1 MSNHYANWGNAL
13 KGLFR
18 IGQTTTVL
26 AATGLAWASG
36 ERPPLPRLL
45 RLTFERLG
53 ATYVKLG
60 QFIASSPSLFPAE
73 YVEEFQ
79 HCLDKTE
86 PLPFAIMKDVLAR
99 ELKRPLNEI
108 FAEIDEIPLASASIA
123 QVHAAKLVTGEPVVI
138 KIQKPGVENVLL
150 TDLNFLYVAAV
161 LLERALPKLKFASLS
176 GIVSEIQACM
186 MEEVDFYKEA
196 RNVEQFREFLKNSS
210 NTQATAPRIYPEAS
224 SLRVLT
230 MERFYGVPLTDLDTI
245 RKYTKDPAGTLVTAL
260 NTWFSSLMLCES
272 FHADLHAGN
281 LMVLTDGRLGFI
293 DFGIVGRIAPE
304 TWSSTMAFIES
315 LSDGDFRK
323 MAESMSVIGMT
334 KRKVDQAQLAKDLE
348 AIYGAATQVSPDAV
362 MNAMA
367 NDSEINKLMLEIVA
381 VGERHGIRFPRA
393 FALLLKQMLY
403 FDRYIRILAPD
414 MDLFSDDRIEFVVPG
429 MEEGDDKPR
438 LLH

>member
-1 MSNHYANWGNAL
+1 MNPYARWRHAL
-13 KGLFR
+13 KGVFR
-18 IGQTTTVL
+18 IGQTTSII
-26 AATGLAWASG
+26 AATGFAWATG
-36 ERPPLPRLL
+36 DRLPTPRVL

-73 YVEEFQ
+73 YVTEFQ

-86 PLPFAIMKDVLAR
+86 PLSFEIMRRVLER
-99 ELKRPLNEI
+99 ELKRPMHEV
-108 FAEIDEIPLASASIA
+108 FSEVDEIPLASASIA
-123 QVHAAKLVTGEPVVI
+123 QVHAAKLITGESVVI
-138 KIQKPGVENVLL
+138 KIQKPGVEQILL
-150 TDLNFLYVAAV
+150 TDLNFLYVTAL

-196 RNVEQFREFLKNSS
+196 RNVEQFRAYLEATG

-224 SLRVLT
+224 GLRVLT
-230 MERFYGVPLTDLDTI
+230 MERFYGVPLTDLETI
-245 RKYTKDPAGTLVTAL
+245 RKYTRDPAGTLVAAL

-293 DFGIVGRIAPE
+293 DFGIVGRIAPD
-304 TWSSTMAFIES
+304 TWAATMAFIES
-315 LSDGDFRK
+315 LGDGDFKK
-323 MAESMSVIGMT
+323 MAESMAQIGMT
-334 KRKVDQAQLAKDLE
+334 KRKVDNAQLALDLE
-348 AIYGAATQVSPDAV
+348 AIYGAATTVDPLSIGG
-362 MNAMA
+362 AMA
-367 NDSEINKLMLEIVA
+367 NDNEINKLMLEIVA

-414 MDLFSDDRIEFVVPG
+414 MNLFDDDRISFLG
-429 MEEGDDKPR
+429 EEGGSHK

>member
-1 MSNHYANWGNAL
+1 MNHYANWGNAL

-18 IGQTTTVL
+18 IGQTTSVL
-26 AATGLAWASG
+26 ASVGLSWATG
-36 ERPPLPRLL
+36 ERPPIPRLL
-45 RLTFERLG
+45 RQTFERLG

-73 YVEEFQ
+73 YVNEFQ
-79 HCLDKTE
+79 YCLDKTE
-86 PLPFAIMKDVLAR
+86 PLPFAIMKAVLES
-99 ELKRPLNEI
+99 ELKRPLSEV
-108 FAEIDEIPLASASIA
+108 FSEIDEIPLASASIA
-123 QVHAAKLVTGEPVVI
+123 QVHAAKLLSGESVVI
-138 KIQKPGVENVLL
+138 KIQKPGVENTLL
-150 TDLNFLYVAAV
+150 TDLNFLYFAAV
-161 LLERALPKLKFASLS
+161 LMERALPKLKFASLS

-196 RNVEQFREFLKNSS
+196 RNLEQFREFLRKTG
-210 NTQATAPRIYPEAS
+210 NTQATAPRVFPEAS

-230 MERFYGVPLTDLDTI
+230 MERFYGVPLTDLETI
-245 RKYTKDPAGTLVTAL
+245 RKYTRDPAGTLVAAL

-304 TWSSTMAFIES
+304 TWSATMAFIES
-315 LSDGDFRK
+315 LSDGNFNK

-334 KRKVDQAQLAKDLE
+334 KRKVDQELLARDLE
-348 AIYGAATQVSPDAV
+348 AIYGAATQVDPEQV
-362 MNAMA
+362 INALA
-367 NDSEINKLMLEIVA
+367 NDNEINKLMLDIVA

-393 FALLLKQMLY
+393 FALLLKQILY

-414 MDLFSDDRIEFVVPG
+414 MNLFDDDRIEFLALT
-429 MEEGDDKPR
+429 EDKPR
-438 LLH
+438 QLH